1 MTKIELVKMMHE
13 TIKAMNNEMAY
24 EEWIYIMP
32 DEPDEDDFEW
42 FAENEE
48 EFDHLV
54 NVYVYLMEKYLKDGL
69 YFKGKLYT
77 GLPAEYYEE
86 EVYEERRGFITNP
99 VVEIVK
105 RDGRSDEGIIMPHD
119 YVYNEGDILYLLKM
133 PFDHDGHHATGRAI
147 WKRGSWVTEYEE
159 D

>member
-13 TIKAMNNEMAY
+13 TIKAMNNEM
-24 EEWIYIMP
+24 
-32 DEPDEDDFEW
+32 
-42 FAENEE
+42 
-48 EFDHLV
+48 V
-54 NVYVYLMEKYLKDGL
+54 
-69 YFKGKLYT
+69 
-77 GLPAEYYEE
+77 YYEE